1 MELSLI
7 GHLSYIKYGK
17 LHFTWLDEAADETS
31 QKLSKI
37 PGLPHNTEGFTVAM
51 PKSYKTI
58 PSDIISM
65 VGLDCKIKV
74 KVVKYS
80 LISKLERNRG
90 ERITGSTLVLRDI
103 SKIHDV

>member
-1 MELSLI
+1 MELSLV
-7 GHLSYIKYGK
+7 GHLSYVKYGK
-17 LHFTWLDEAADETS
+17 LHFTWLDEADETS
-31 QKLSKI
+31 GKLSKI
-37 PGLPHNTEGFTVAM
+37 AGLPHNTEGFSVSM

-90 ERITGSTLVLRDI
+90 ERVTGSTLVLRDI